1 MLRYSTH
8 QIKFKRFQN
17 LSQEIHRIDEDIN
30 RLRKKELE
38 DYEGSLNLPQIGIE
52 VPYLSKKHVNFKSVG
67 LEESKSASSDVSEH
81 ETMDFAPESLK
92 LMRTHS
98 TQSMDDK
105 SASERWKSLFKM
117 FKEWKHQTS
126 IAEAAQM

>member
-1 MLRYSTH
+1 LFSFRNLTGS
-8 QIKFKRFQN
+8 FQN
-17 LSQEIHRIDEDIN
+17 LSQEIQRIDEDIN
-30 RLRKKELE
+30 KLRKKELE
-38 DYEGSLNLPQIGIE
+38 EYENSLNLPALGLE
-52 VPYLSKKHVNFKSVG
+52 VPFLSKKHVNFKSVG
-67 LEESKSASSDVSEH
+67 LEESKSNTDVSEH
-81 ETMDFAPESLK
+81 ETMEFEPENLK